1 MAMDIM
7 GFLRQRA
14 GDFRCPVCRRSL
26 ADCELR
32 QLAHQGP
39 HYTVQVTCRHCSMAF
54 LVALEVQ
61 GGGAAEVDS
70 KEREP
75 ISADELLELHR
86 QLADYDGPLTALLE
100 PRQSRD

>member
-1 MAMDIM
+1 MDIM

-61 GGGAAEVDS
+61 GGGAAEAASEELD
-70 KEREP
+70 P
-75 ISADELLELHR
+75 ISADELVELHR
-86 QLADYDGPLTALLE
+86 QLADFEGPLTALLE
-100 PRQSRD
+100 RRLPRD

>member
-61 GGGAAEVDS
+61 GGAEAEVPDP
-70 KEREP
+70 ERDP
-75 ISADELLELHR
+75 ISAEELLDLHR
-86 QLADYDGPLTALLE
+86 RLAEYEGPLTALLE
-100 PRQSRD
+100 RPLRRD